1 MGVNPPSLQIMNRQ
15 INFFNNGLKSQNKFV
30 KFFFQS
36 VLLNRES
43 LLYNNLKYFC
53 RNLNCSL
60 ADLVAAKRG
69 HIKKFTN
76 KLLPEVEFWRVNLIK
91 ELINS
96 SLIIEL
102 DNDMLFDILKFTCVE

>member
-1 MGVNPPSLQIMNRQ
+1 MKMDKN
-15 INFFNNGLKSQNKFV
+15 NFSIYYRKCTIDKYLIQLNK
-30 KFFFQS
+30 
-36 VLLNRES
+36 ES
-43 LLYNNLKYFC
+43 LLNNNLKYFC

-69 HIKKFTN
+69 HIKKLTN

-102 DNDMLFDILKFTCVE
+102 DNNMLSDILKFTCVE